1 MAEAKLLKER
11 RNEILKIASR
21 HGAYNVRV
29 FGSYAHGQVTPES
42 DLDLLVEVGPN
53 HSPWFPASLI
63 ADLEELL
70 GCKVDIVTQEALHW
84 YIRDKVIQEAQSL

>member
-1 MAEAKLLKER
+1 MPAALLLEER
-11 RNEILKIASR
+11 RSEILRIASR

-29 FGSYAHGQVTPES
+29 FGSYAHGQATPDS

-53 HSPWFPASLI
+53 HSPWFPAGLI

-70 GCKVDIVTQEALHW
+70 GCKVDVVTQDALHW